1 MQGSESS
8 VDQRRA
14 DDTVTGAGVL
24 PALNALLLNGLSLNA
39 LRVPGE
45 AVRRLTVGVFPGAGA
60 VHLYHALDSGYFQ
73 QAGLEVNLFEV
84 VSSDQQLGGWNDG
97 DYDIM
102 HTSPDHLLRGLLRR
116 DPVAVQAEGMGE
128 LAVHRRPGSPSP
140 TDRWAVDNARSAF
153 AFVLRAVLADVAD
166 SPVDDSQLVA
176 VGGTLQR
183 FQVLPT
189 GAVDGTTLHPPFD
202 VLATEKGYPRLGGH
216 LQVAPDILTG
226 VVVVPRTA
234 ATTPHIR
241 AYLEVCRLSTAELLT
256 SGASGMEA
264 ALVRHGLPKAV
275 AQAAAPGLLGPA
287 GLSTSPDVTLRGIE
301 AVADLRRRFIPA
313 WQPPCPLQSLIG
325 PISEH

>member
-1 MQGSESS
+1 MQRSENS
-8 VDQRRA
+8 VA
-14 DDTVTGAGVL
+14 
-24 PALNALLLNGLSLNA
+24 
-39 LRVPGE
+39 
-45 AVRRLTVGVFPGAGA
+45 RRLTVGIFPGAGA

-73 QAGLEVNLFEV
+73 KAGLEVDLVQV
-84 VSSDQQLGGWNDG
+84 VSSDQQMAGWNDG

-102 HTSPDHLLRGLLRR
+102 HTSPDHLLRGLLTR

-128 LAVHRRPGSPSP
+128 LAVHRRPGSPLP
-140 TDRWAVDNARSAF
+140 TDRWAVDNAQSAF
-153 AFVLRAVLADVAD
+153 AFVLRAVLADVVGA
-166 SPVDDSQLVA
+166 PVTDAQLVS

-183 FQVLPT
+183 FQALPT

-202 VLATEKGYPRLGGH
+202 VLAAEKGYPRLGGH

-241 AYLEVCRLSTAELLT
+241 AYLDVCRASTAELVT
-256 SGASGMEA
+256 SGASGTEA
-264 ALVRHGLPKAV
+264 ALVRHGLPKSA

-301 AVADLRRRFIPA
+301 AVADLRRRFTPA
-313 WQPPCPLQSLIG
+313 WQPSCPLQSLIG
-325 PISEH
+325 PGAER